1 MIQIFIRDKK
11 LIKMFELY
19 KEINGHKT
27 NTAVLRQLLNEE
39 DKIVL
44 LEKKIE
50 ILQERINI
58 LIYKNKNPLTK

>member
-1 MIQIFIRDKK
+1 MIEIRIRDKQ

-27 NTAVLRQLLNEE
+27 NTAVLRQLLKEE
-39 DKIVL
+39 DKVTL

-58 LIYKNKNPLTK
+58 IAFKNKKTSH